1 MSEEG
6 EFEKLLRKA
15 MLSKEVSSSSIS
27 QENTLRTDDVLAV
40 LDLARKD
47 FPKKEE
53 TKVIGSDGEEHS
65 YETYDTETIDCWF
78 SQWFGKA
85 GPSEG
90 DG

>member
-27 QENTLRTDDVLAV
+27 QGNTLRTYDALAV

-47 FPKKEE
+47 FPKKEG
-53 TKVIGSDGEEHS
+53 TKVIGSDGEEHF
-65 YETYDTETIDCWF
+65 YETYDTEAIDCWF
-78 SQWFGKA
+78 LHWFGKA
-85 GPSEG
+85 SALEDNG
-90 DG
+90 

>member
-15 MLSKEVSSSSIS
+15 MLSKDGSPSIC
-27 QENTLRTDDVLAV
+27 QENILRTDDVLAV

-53 TKVIGSDGEEHS
+53 TNVIGSDGEEHS
-65 YETYDTETIDCWF
+65 YETYDTEAIDCWF
-78 SQWFGKA
+78 LQWFGKA
-85 GPSEG
+85 SALEG
-90 DG
+90 NG